1 MHAPFA
7 FVIAAV
13 LMGLSAAS
21 FAELGSRMPVSASE
35 AAYARAAFG
44 CEVSPGTRNP
54 LNATALSVG
63 LVLSLALF
71 LPIEGLADL
80 TSRLTLVLFAVVNL
94 SLIRIKARER
104 TAPLGIYIAPRWLPW
119 AGFACC
125 LILLGADFGTLTI
138 Q

>member
-21 FAELGSRMPVSASE
+21 FAELGSRMQVSASE

-80 TSRLTLVLFAVVNL
+80 TFVLFAVVNL

>member
-1 MHAPFA
+1 
-7 FVIAAV
+7 
-13 LMGLSAAS
+13 
-21 FAELGSRMPVSASE
+21 VSASE

-44 CEVSPGTRNP
+44 CEVSPGTRTP

-80 TSRLTLVLFAVVNL
+80 TFVLFAVVNL

-104 TAPLGIYIAPRWLPW
+104 TAQLGIYIAPRWLPW
-119 AGFACC
+119 AGFASC
-125 LILLGADFGTLTI
+125 LILLAADFATLTI